1 MQLTSDQAAQ
11 LLGITGAAL
20 RQIELNKKPA
30 SGFLA
35 SRASRLYRIPRNRL
49 LRSDDAPQDE
59 PKPKPEPKKRPEPKV
74 EPTAPPR
81 RKNGKGPHRTSARGA
96 A

>member
-11 LLGITGAAL
+11 LLGITGGAL

-30 SGFLA
+30 SGLLA
-35 SRASRLYRIPRNRL
+35 SRASHLYRIPRCDL
-49 LRSDDAPQDE
+49 LRAEDAPKE
-59 PKPKPEPKKRPEPKV
+59 EPKKPAPKKPEPKV

-81 RKNGKGPHRTSARGA
+81 RKNGKGPGRNSARGA

>member
-1 MQLTSDQAAQ
+1 MQLTSDQAAN
-11 LLGITGAAL
+11 LLGITGGAL
-20 RQIELNKKPA
+20 RQIELNRKPA

-35 SRASRLYRIPRNRL
+35 SRASRLYKIPRREL
-49 LRSDDAPQDE
+49 LRSDDAPQEE
-59 PKPKPEPKKRPEPKV
+59 PKPKPEPKKKPEPKV

-81 RKNGKGPHRTSARGA
+81 RKNGKGPGRDAARGA